1 MKALLAA
8 APLLFAALPS
18 QACVGSACMQIWSTE
33 AGGGALA
40 IEWHFE
46 QNKLPMGVFCV
57 GGDCL
62 YSTVDPGFIT
72 SGDPPPPGFFALA
85 DGTEVRIE
93 IVALDAGTTLK
104 IKGVA
109 LDTVGESISL
119 EGVAP
124 NLHSHPSW
132 QLKLA
137 QGVEGE
143 YALSFKLV
151 TDAPQYADS
160 PVYTV
165 ILTTAPGPTMTPTA
179 SPTPT
184 PTQAAPT
191 RCAGDCNENGEVSID
206 ELIAAVG
213 IALDPASDPTIC
225 AGFDPNLDGQITI
238 NELVQFVGSALDGCD
253 VGPTPT
259 ATRPATFAEIQ
270 QAIFAPRCA
279 ITTCHDDEFESG
291 DLNLTADDAYDELV
305 NVPPDIE
312 SAANQGLLRVDD
324 FDPDNSFL
332 LIKLIGPP
340 LGQGSRMPLVGDPLS
355 ADEIQLIRD
364 WIAAGAPES

>member
-8 APLLFAALPS
+8 AVLCLAALPS
-18 QACVGSACMQIWSTE
+18 QACVGTACMQIWSTE
-33 AGGGALA
+33 AGGGELT
-40 IEWHFE
+40 IQWHFDH
-46 QNKLPMGVFCV
+46 NKLPMGVFCV
-57 GGDCL
+57 GGQCL
-62 YSTVDPGFIT
+62 YSTADPGFIT
-72 SGDPPPPGFFALA
+72 SGDPPPDGFFALA
-85 DGTEVRIE
+85 DGTAVRAE

-104 IKGVA
+104 INGVA
-109 LDTVGESISL
+109 LDAPGESTLL
-119 EGVAP
+119 EGIAP

-184 PTQAAPT
+184 PTREPPT
-191 RCAGDCNENGEVSID
+191 LCVGDCNEDGTVSID
-206 ELIAAVG
+206 ELITAVNLV
-213 IALDPASDPTIC
+213 LDPSDPSLC
-225 AGFDPNLDGQITI
+225 RSFDPNGDGVITI
-238 NELVQFVGSALDGCD
+238 AELIQMVNSALDGCD
-253 VGPTPT
+253 AGPTPT

-270 QAIFAPRCA
+270 RAIFQPRCA
-279 ITTCHDDEFESG
+279 IATCHDDTSESG
-291 DLNLTADDAYDELV
+291 DLNLTADDAYEALF

-312 SAANQGLLRVDD
+312 LAANRGLLRVDD

-340 LGQGSRMPLVGDPLS
+340 VGEGSRMPLVGDPLS
-355 ADEIQLIRD
+355 AEEIQLIRD
-364 WIAAGAPES
+364 WITAGAPEL